1 MTLKSQWGLSAQNS
15 MERASTAAGTADT
28 QKQIR
33 HLSKSSMKNTSD
45 IQLEN
50 TKTGLKDI

>member
-33 HLSKSSMKNTSD
+33 HLSTSSMKNTSD
-45 IQLEN
+45 IQLEKYKN
-50 TKTGLKDI
+50 GLKDI